1 MKDLTDD
8 MIIELR
14 RIADAL
20 EQMTKTEQMPV
31 LSDAHQAYVWQ
42 ASPDQF
48 QPVDRLIMF
57 RYRCCRGLII
67 NLIVFTKTRNAL
79 LMDIRRIMRCCGAR
93 VELVNPHL

>member
-1 MKDLTDD
+1 MQDLTDD

-20 EQMTKTEQMPV
+20 EQMTETGQMPV

-48 QPVDRLIMF
+48 QA
-57 RYRCCRGLII
+57 CR
-67 NLIVFTKTRNAL
+67 
-79 LMDIRRIMRCCGAR
+79 
-93 VELVNPHL
+93 